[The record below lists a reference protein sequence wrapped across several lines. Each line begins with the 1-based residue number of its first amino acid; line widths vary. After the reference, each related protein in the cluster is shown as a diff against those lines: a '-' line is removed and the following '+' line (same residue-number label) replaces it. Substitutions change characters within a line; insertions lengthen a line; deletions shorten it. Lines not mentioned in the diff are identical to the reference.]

1 MRSAILIL
9 LGVLLITSPIAA
21 QELIRSNQPNE
32 DLLDQSALALPSAQG
47 DIKALDNE
55 ETDCPFPVPDD
66 EVINETIVCGEMTVP
81 ENWDDPGSQTVT
93 IGYAILKSPNLS
105 PFPDPVIYLEGGPG
119 SSAISSLPYLR
130 DVFAELRR
138 YRDIVIYDQRGNS
151 YSSPLVCPA
160 EVAGQPIEELPAEVD
175 QSELSI
181 NSSLD
186 DLINSAKFGTSYQT
200 AVNCAPYFAEQGIDL
215 SQYSTASSVLDL
227 IAFMDALDYDAY
239 NIYGISYGTNVALE
253 LFRYYDEND
262 GDSLPVVRSG
272 IIDGNVPPN
281 VDTRGGQAFILA
293 NNILR
298 LFAECDEDSEC
309 GAAFPN
315 IRQRMIDLL
324 QQTAEAPLEIGDES
338 IAADDLITVMSDSF
352 NFKLSDQEEIQGI
365 GAAYLPL
372 MVSEL
377 ENGIADIYVALRDGT
392 LPPEPETS
400 LPPGSPLGIVASES
414 VTLADDARALAEQIE
429 ALSLQSKRAADALE
443 SNKPLPE
450 FFLEELRLGV
460 FNMDS
465 SNASIFPFLV
475 QATLRTVGGRDALL
489 GIASGVNDELA
500 ALVPLMSDADVNT
513 TLELVLEAIPT
524 LNSVDDITN
533 VVITC
538 NDRYE
543 SLALEEILASYQ
555 AFEIPALLN
564 RYDKAFNEKVACD
577 AWGLTPDGTALKEPV
592 TSDLPILVSNG
603 TMDPETPLEWG
614 EAAAENL
621 TNATIFNT
629 IYGQH
634 GSTGLFDC
642 GKAVAAAFI
651 MYPEQEPDMACAD
664 DFRESFPF
672 VLEAPQ
678 ITEE

>member
-1 MRSAILIL
+1 MKSAILIL
-9 LGVLLITSPIAA
+9 FSVLLVASPIAA
-21 QELIRSNQPNE
+21 RELITSDQPAGTQFNPKN
-32 DLLDQSALALPSAQG
+32 LALPPAQE
-47 DIKALDNE
+47 DIKALNNE
-55 ETDCPFPVPDD
+55 ETDCPFPMPDD

-81 ENWDDPGSQTVT
+81 ENWDNPGSQTVT
-93 IGYAILKSPNLS
+93 IGYAILKSPSLS

-119 SSAISSLPYLR
+119 SSALSTLPYLR

-138 YRDIVIYDQRGNS
+138 YRDVVIYDQRGNS
-151 YSSPLVCPA
+151 YSSPLACPD
-160 EVAGQPIEELPAEVD
+160 EIAGQEIEDLPEGP
-175 QSELSI
+175 SELSI
-181 NSSLD
+181 NS
-186 DLINSAKFGTSYQT
+186 DLEDFINSAKNSSDYRT

-227 IAFMDALDYDAY
+227 IALMDTLNYVAY
-239 NIYGISYGTNVALE
+239 NLYGISYGTNVALE

-262 GDSLPVVRSG
+262 SDPMPVVRSG

-281 VDTRGGQAFILA
+281 IDTRGGQAFTLA

-298 LFAECDEDSEC
+298 LFAECEEDSEC

-315 IRQRMIDLL
+315 IRQRTIDLL
-324 QQTAEAPLEIGDES
+324 QQTAEAPLEIGDET
-338 IAADDLITVMSDSF
+338 ITVDNLVSVMNDSF

-377 ENGIADIYVALRDGT
+377 ENGIADTYVALREGT
-392 LPPEPETS
+392 LPPEPGTSS
-400 LPPGSPLGIVASES
+400 LPSGPLGIVASES
-414 VTLADDARALAEQIE
+414 VSLADDARALAEQIE
-429 ALSLQSKRAADALE
+429 AFSLQSKRAADALE
-443 SNKPLPE
+443 SDKPLPE

-460 FNMDS
+460 FNLDS
-465 SNASIFPFLV
+465 LSAKTFPAFV
-475 QATLRTVGGRDALL
+475 QIPLQTTSGRDALL
-489 GIASGVNDELA
+489 GIASLVSDDLV
-500 ALVPLMSDADVNT
+500 ALVPLMSDADVDK
-513 TLELVLEAIPT
+513 TLEMVLEAMPT
-524 LNSVDDITN
+524 LKIVYDITN

-555 AFEIPALLN
+555 AYEIPALLN
-564 RYDKAFNEKVACD
+564 RYNKAFNEKIACD
-577 AWGLTPDGTALKEPV
+577 AWGLTPEDTDLKEPV

-614 EAAAENL
+614 EAAAEKL
-621 TNATIFNT
+621 TNATVFTT

-651 MYPEQEPDMACAD
+651 MYPEQEVDLACAD
-664 DFRESFPF
+664 DFRESYPF

-678 ITEE
+678 TTEE